1 MSTTK
6 AVSTDEE
13 QEIILF
19 FSYSHQDEMLRDQL
33 EQHFGFLKRDQSITC
48 WHDRKIMPGDDWCG
62 EIDEQLDQADIIL
75 LLISPGFADSDYC
88 WDVETK
94 RALERHEKGEATVVP
109 IILRP
114 VDGWENTPIGRLQAL
129 PSNGDAVT
137 TWPNHDEAF
146 QDIAAGLRSLI
157 THRIRNKTYATPA
170 WVEWSLKLEGGI
182 EGYPDKR
189 IHMLTAQLRK
199 AANSE
204 KLEYLEMLEG
214 SVVLKYRST
223 PAVRDALKSLHEQS
237 KLQNLINYPILSFET
252 DLGAVL
258 RIESRIVNDEYH
270 STIHYL
276 PEIFGGR
283 TLEESFPPLVGGST
297 FPIYN
302 PMQMGFNLFTDETAP
317 PLSPSDQQG
326 LQARLGRYL
335 NTFLVLKGDQ
345 INVTLNPTD
354 EFCGL
359 PPLLRHT
366 ELGRDMLAQDVVLK
380 HYTSAQLHP
389 STPLG
394 KAFWQQAEAITDSTE
409 DFEACFRVWIVP
421 DDASVHEKSEN
432 DQGHVTIEKLGLK
445 VLCEADYNTLQTLQY
460 QRSSTPHSVIRQD
473 GTEQLVDLFRQLIVP
488 EIQKEVSS
496 GSRFG
501 LLRQILSVFVIAK
514 WVMGSQLGGALKQT
528 GFMASNNPEKY
539 GLCTV
544 DEKVILSMKQVYLQL
559 FGEGVWQHTTTR
571 FNMESNSV
579 RRQLHIVGGVEF

>member
-6 AVSTDEE
+6 TISTNVE
-13 QEIILF
+13 QEITLF
-19 FSYSHQDEMLRDQL
+19 FSYSHQDEILRNQL
-33 EQHFGFLKRDQSITC
+33 EQHLGFLKRDQAITC
-48 WHDRKIMPGDDWCG
+48 WHDRKIMPGEDWDG
-62 EIDEQLDQADIIL
+62 VIDEQLDQADIIL
-75 LLISPGFADSDYC
+75 LLVSPAFADSDYC

-94 RALERHEKGEATVVP
+94 RALERHEKGEAIVVP

-114 VDGWENTPIGRLQAL
+114 VDGWGNTPIGRLQAL

-146 QDIAAGLRSLI
+146 QDIAASLHRLI
-157 THRIRNKTYATPA
+157 THRNKNRAYATPA

-182 EGYPDKR
+182 EDYPDKR
-189 IHMLTAQLRK
+189 IHALSAQLRK

-223 PAVRDALKSLHEQS
+223 PTVHNALKLLQEQS
-237 KLQNLINYPILSFET
+237 KLQHQIDCPVLSFET

-258 RIESRIVNDEYH
+258 RIESRIVDDEYH
-270 STIHYL
+270 SSIHYL

-283 TLEESFPPLVGGST
+283 TLEEGFPPLVGGIA
-297 FPIYN
+297 FPLNN
-302 PMQMGFNLFTDETAP
+302 PMQMGFNLLTDETAP
-317 PLSPSDQQG
+317 LLSSHEQQG
-326 LQARLGRYL
+326 LQKRLGRYL
-335 NTFLVLKGDQ
+335 NTFLVLTGDQ

-380 HYTSAQLHP
+380 HYTATQLHP
-389 STPLG
+389 STPQG
-394 KAFWQQAEAITDSTE
+394 KSFWQQAEAITDNT
-409 DFEACFRVWIVP
+409 DGFQACFRVWIVP

-432 DQGHVTIEKLGLK
+432 DYGHVTIEKLGLK
-445 VLCEADYNTLQTLQY
+445 VLCEADYNTLQKLQN
-460 QRSSTPHSVIRQD
+460 QRIGNAHSAIRQD

-488 EIQKEVSS
+488 EIQKEVSN
-496 GSRFG
+496 GPRFG
-501 LLRQILSVFVIAK
+501 LLRQILSVLVIAK
-514 WVMGSQLGGALKQT
+514 WVMGSPLGEALKQA

-539 GLCTV
+539 DLCTV
-544 DEKVILSMKQVYLQL
+544 DEQVILSMKQVYLQL
-559 FGEGVWQHTTTR
+559 FGDGVWQHTTTR
-571 FNMESNSV
+571 FDMESNSV
-579 RRQLHIVGGVEF
+579 QRRLYVVGGVEF